1 MYGLLNDA
9 VGSANYIVLNHRING
24 QILIGNGRKLS
35 WPSFRYFLGMFLERV
50 RNTMKIL
57 SLHSHSPGHV
67 EVLHC
72 TVIWTVVQYRHKTV
86 QRWIL
91 WKFSE
96 ILKNIWN
103 GRCLAVAYRT
113 VINVESFVC
122 SGLLL
127 LCLST
132 EQAFI
137 SNKLKFVNI
146 HLISHVVDDF
156 HSLPIILKYIV
167 YCKTVCNIFTVF
179 PV

>member
-1 MYGLLNDA
+1 
-9 VGSANYIVLNHRING
+9 
-24 QILIGNGRKLS
+24 
-35 WPSFRYFLGMFLERV
+35 MFLERL
-50 RNTMKIL
+50 RNTMKIV

-86 QRWIL
+86 KCWNAKSIMKIF
-91 WKFSE
+91 WNFEKH
-96 ILKNIWN
+96 LKWVMSGCSLQNCHKS
-103 GRCLAVAYRT
+103 RVL
-113 VINVESFVC
+113 C

-132 EQAFI
+132 EQTFV

-156 HSLPIILKYIV
+156 HSLPILLKYIACCKAV
-167 YCKTVCNIFTVF
+167 YISSCSCVINFLNINLYIGVLWWQ
-179 PV
+179 VDIGLWQV